1 MKLAILRPGR
11 VQVTHCVE
19 LFDQRRN
26 YFQTIDLD
34 PGFLFAESMKA
45 SDIELIRRLKREN
58 RQYRKENER
67 HEKRI
72 AELDGQLGQERKLWS
87 SPESGDRFSDTREAH
102 FVHKREMLDD
112 IIANQHKLHP
122 VS

>member
-1 MKLAILRPGR
+1 
-11 VQVTHCVE
+11 VQVTHCVK

-45 SDIELIRRLKREN
+45 SDVELIWRLKREN

-72 AELDGQLGQERKLWS
+72 AELDGRLMQERKLWL

-102 FVHKREMLDD
+102 FVQVRECEVTCSVFTGMNLQPR
-112 IIANQHKLHP
+112 AHFYA
-122 VS
+122 